1 MLSETKIDESFPN
14 SHFFAE
20 GHQMTPRDRNM
31 NGGGF
36 PIYVKENTPIDIDFE
51 ELTQKQK
58 IHRRN

>member
-1 MLSETKIDESFPN
+1 
-14 SHFFAE
+14 
-20 GHQMTPRDRNM
+20 MTPRDRNM

-36 PIYVKENTPIDIDFE
+36 PIYVKENTPIDTDFE